1 MGRPL
6 LYANARKCE
15 MRMEAQLYDKLKHI
29 AAQEGR
35 SLNGEISYLAKKAV
49 EEYEKIYGP
58 IMIDTPKK
66 P

>member
-15 MRMEAQLYDKLKHI
+15 MRMEKQLYDKLKHI

-35 SLNGEISYLAKKAV
+35 SLNAEISYLAKKAV
-49 EEYEKIYGP
+49 EAYEKEHGEI
-58 IMIDTPKK
+58 KLS
-66 P
+66 